1 MEHLSKDEEI
11 LKRTQKRVKDLKGFY
26 DHLIVFIIIHIMILG
41 AVLYF
46 NGSLK
51 FFITFTLLGWG
62 IGLLVHALIVFKWNP
77 ITTKKWEQQK
87 IEEFLKEDEN
97 NYHE

>member
-1 MEHLSKDEEI
+1 MEHLSKDEEM

-26 DHLIVFIIIHIMILG
+26 DHLIVFTIIHLIILG

-51 FFITFTLLGWG
+51 FFITFTFLGWG
-62 IGLLVHALIVFKWNP
+62 IGLLVHALFVFKWNP
-77 ITTKKWEQQK
+77 ITSSQWEKRKIQEILEQQ
-87 IEEFLKEDEN
+87 EN
-97 NYHE
+97 QSYE